1 MKKDIEMKLSKT
13 RMNRLK
19 VMPDLVSDYIM
30 SIQEKMTLRTQIAYI
45 KDYTMFLEYLLS
57 LPAFKEYAKIEEFQ
71 VSDMETLEEKDIW
84 QFLDYLT
91 EYKKT
96 FKGKNGD
103 EYTQTFTNTKQGK
116 ARKLASLHSLFDYLA
131 RKYKIK
137 DPTKFIEVKVNKKRE
152 IKDRLNNEEINRLMH
167 VIIDDANIENER
179 KKKFHQRIKFR
190 DLNMLLILAFTGM
203 RVSELIQ
210 LDISDVNIQEEA
222 LVVTR
227 KGGDEDK
234 LYMSDEIIGHLSDYI
249 DKRKSIIALDNNNK
263 DALFLSNQRKRINAK
278 TVSYMLDKYAKR
290 AEIPIKVTPHV
301 LRRSFAME
309 LLDKTGN
316 IELVGSILGHNS
328 IEVTKRFY
336 AKSTEE
342 AKRNSLKGFQY

>member
-1 MKKDIEMKLSKT
+1 
-13 RMNRLK
+13 
-19 VMPDLVSDYIM
+19 MPDLVSDYIM

-57 LPAFKEYAKIEEFQ
+57 LPAFKDYEKIEEFK
-71 VSDMETLEEKDIW
+71 VSDMELLEEKDIW

-131 RKYKIK
+131 RKHKIK
-137 DPTKFIEVKVNKKRE
+137 DPTKFIEVKISKKRE

-167 VIIDDANIENER
+167 VIIDDVNIENER
-179 KKKFHQRIKFR
+179 KKKFHQRIKIR

-222 LVVTR
+222 LIVTR

-249 DKRKSIIALDNNNK
+249 DKRKSIIALDNSNK

-278 TVSYMLDKYAKR
+278 TVNYMLDKYAKR

-301 LRRSFAME
+301 LRRSFATE
-309 LLDKTGN
+309 LLDRTDN
-316 IELVGSILGHNS
+316 VQLVSEILGHS
-328 IEVTKRFY
+328 DISTTSKFY
-336 AKSTEE
+336 ISSKE
-342 AKRNSLKGFQY
+342 AKKRQSLKEFKY

>member
-57 LPAFKEYAKIEEFQ
+57 LPAFKEYEKIEEFK
-71 VSDMETLEEKDIW
+71 VSDMEVLEEKDIW

-131 RKYKIK
+131 RKHKIK

-167 VIIDDANIENER
+167 VIINDVNIENER
-179 KKKFHQRIKFR
+179 KKKFHQRIKYR

-203 RVSELIQ
+203 RVTELIQ
-210 LDISDVNIQEEA
+210 LDISDINIQEEA
-222 LVVTR
+222 LIVTR
-227 KGGDEDK
+227 KGGNQEK
-234 LYMSDEIIGHLSDYI
+234 LYIPDEIIGHISDYI

-278 TVSYMLDKYAKR
+278 TVGYMLDKYAKR
-290 AEIPIKVTPHV
+290 AEIPIKVTAHV
-301 LRRSFAME
+301 LRRSFATE
-309 LLDKTGN
+309 LLDKTNN
-316 IELVGSILGHNS
+316 IELVANQLGHSS
-328 IEVTKRFY
+328 INTTRQFY
-336 AKSTEE
+336 ADLSEE
-342 AKRNSLKGFQY
+342 KKRQSLKDFKY